1 MEIIYTLPVPDDNS
15 DMFINAFASQHG
27 WTPDSKISA
36 LEHSRVTLNNY
47 VRESVADRLARQAAD
62 AAKAKTINTLTT
74 QFDGIA
80 STLTIKE

>member
-15 DMFINAFASQHG
+15 ELFIAAFAAQHG
-27 WTPDSKISA
+27 WTPDSTVTA

-47 VRESVADRLARQAAD
+47 VRESVADQLARQAAAQAQ
-62 AAKAKTINTLTT
+62 AATINAITT